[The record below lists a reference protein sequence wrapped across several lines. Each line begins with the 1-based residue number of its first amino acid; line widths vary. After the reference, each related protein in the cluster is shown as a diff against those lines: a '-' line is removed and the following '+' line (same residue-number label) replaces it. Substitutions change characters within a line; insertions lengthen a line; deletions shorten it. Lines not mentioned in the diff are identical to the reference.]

1 MDFIKEADIVVV
13 GGGVVGCAILR
24 ELSRYNVKCVLLEK
38 EPDIACG
45 TTKATVLFCT
55 PVLMHLPAA

>member
-24 ELSRYNVKCVLLEK
+24 ELSKYNVNV
-38 EPDIACG
+38 
-45 TTKATVLFCT
+45 FC
-55 PVLMHLPAA
+55 LKKSRILPAVQPKQQCYSACRF

>member
-24 ELSRYNVKCVLLEK
+24 ELSRYNVQCVLLE
-38 EPDIACG
+38 
-45 TTKATVLFCT
+45 
-55 PVLMHLPAA
+55 

>member
-24 ELSRYNVKCVLLEK
+24 ELPS
-38 EPDIACG
+38 I
-45 TTKATVLFCT
+45 
-55 PVLMHLPAA
+55 M

>member
-24 ELSRYNVKCVLLEK
+24 EL
-38 EPDIACG
+38 
-45 TTKATVLFCT
+45 VLFCML
-55 PVLMHLPAA
+55 VLMHLPAA